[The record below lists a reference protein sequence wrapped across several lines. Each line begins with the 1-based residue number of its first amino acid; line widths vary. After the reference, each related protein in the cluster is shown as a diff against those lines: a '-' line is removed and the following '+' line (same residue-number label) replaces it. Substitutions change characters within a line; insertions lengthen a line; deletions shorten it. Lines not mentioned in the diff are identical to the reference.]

1 MSNLSS
7 MESYIE
13 KLWAVCRCKVDTL
26 KILFQFFHHNSG
38 CLLTIWSY
46 KSYHHHSARQKSVFP
61 GVMRS
66 CLTNG
71 VMLTTFSYLGVYKN
85 GLNLGCHTKLNARE
99 NRVLYEAKRVATF
112 FFPVSE
118 SDLLWYYPILSKS
131 YSNWMKN
138 I

>member
-1 MSNLSS
+1 MSWRPGVPLSNLSS

-99 NRVLYEAKRVATF
+99 NRVLPSC
-112 FFPVSE
+112 FPVGCVTSCA
-118 SDLLWYYPILSKS
+118 PTQT
-131 YSNWMKN
+131 N
-138 I
+138 

>member
-1 MSNLSS
+1 MSWRPGVPLSNLSS

-61 GVMRS
+61 VVMRS

-71 VMLTTFSYLGVYKN
+71 VMLTTFSYLGVCKN

-99 NRVLYEAKRVATF
+99 NRVISWRCIDLDGQS
-112 FFPVSE
+112 VSP
-118 SDLLWYYPILSKS
+118 SIRRLVSW
-131 YSNWMKN
+131 
-138 I
+138 